1 MNPYRRV
8 QTPESRQ
15 TVIGITGTMGSGK
28 SMAASILK
36 ERIPAIDCDAI
47 NASLQQPGKPG
58 WQALEK
64 AGLLYVDQNG
74 QMDRQKL
81 ADVLFED
88 PSLRKTIE
96 GLLQPLIIEAMD
108 QWIESQQGLCAVEV
122 PLLFECSLQNHFD
135 QVWTVCCDRETAL
148 KRLQEGRNIPCQEA
162 KRRLALQMEPERKAK
177 LSDVVL
183 FNDNT
188 PEELRRQIN
197 QHLDK
202 LMEKDAN
209 AH

>member
-1 MNPYRRV
+1 
-8 QTPESRQ
+8 
-15 TVIGITGTMGSGK
+15 
-28 SMAASILK
+28 MAASILK

-47 NASLQQPGKPG
+47 NASLQQPGRPG
-58 WQALEK
+58 WKALEK
-64 AGLLYVDQNG
+64 AGLFYVDESG

-88 PSLRKTIE
+88 PSLRKKIE

-108 QWIESQQGLCAVEV
+108 QWIERQQGLCAVEV

-135 QVWTVCCDRETAL
+135 QVWTVCCNSQTAL
-148 KRLQEGRNIPCQEA
+148 KRLQEGRNIPSQEA
-162 KRRLALQMEPERKAK
+162 KRRLALQMEPEVKAK

-183 FNDNT
+183 FNDDT
-188 PEELRRQIN
+188 PEALRRQIN

-202 LMEKDAN
+202 LMEKEAN